1 MTFNHP
7 ALHASLEL
15 SQWFLLAL
23 LVAGLAAGALGLL
36 FGRGARLTARSRHLI
51 LTLMLVMP
59 VLLAP
64 MVTVGVGRIFETPS
78 VEVILPGTV
87 VADLTPPAIE
97 PRESSEILCT
107 LFFLWIGGAAIF
119 LALSGRQWLYWAR
132 VARRAT
138 PATEPALTRFHP
150 RIAFSPS
157 ASEPMVV
164 GLFRPTILL
173 PVGYIEELDEKET
186 EAMFAHE
193 LEHVRRRDNLTA
205 ALTEVVC
212 GLFWFSP
219 LHWISRRRTLELRE
233 RACDEG
239 VLDRGCEQKA
249 YLAALTKT
257 CHAAIESPAVAC
269 MSGFHVIERIESI
282 MTYTTDRTRFFSE
295 KLVRFASVAGTLA
308 LLVAAT
314 AFVPAPVVAS
324 PAETNYQMSV
334 ELRPGPDGSVL
345 AEISV
350 FAPDGVRVVDA
361 KVRTPV
367 GTPVELSTDKEG
379 RTYKVSVTPA
389 ADGSGVATLQVS
401 RGSEITY
408 ASRKNIPAKPQQARS
423 TAPPISLS
431 LKDANIHDV
440 LKVFGQLTGRRV
452 EVDPALK
459 GSITINVKGEPWDEV
474 LLQVLAQAGQTAKFE
489 GETIHVVPSNIKMP
503 QLLSRVEPAY
513 TPEGK
518 AAGVAGVVVLKVSID
533 ETGVVRDVEILKP
546 LPFGLDKAAADAVRQ
561 WIFAPATQDG
571 RPVPTKMN
579 ITVQFRP

>member
-1 MTFNHP
+1 MTFDHP
-7 ALHASLEL
+7 TLHASLEL
-15 SQWFLLAL
+15 SQWFLIAL
-23 LVAGLAAGALGLL
+23 LVAGLAAAAIGLL
-36 FGRGARLTARSRHLI
+36 FGRGGRLTARSRHLI
-51 LTLMLVMP
+51 LTLMLVIP
-59 VLLAP
+59 LLLAP
-64 MVTVGVGRIFETPS
+64 LLIGGAGRIFETPN

-87 VADLTPPAIE
+87 VADLTPPPIE
-97 PRESSEILCT
+97 PPESSETLCT

-138 PATEPALTRFHP
+138 PATDPALTKFHP
-150 RIAFSPS
+150 RIAFSPF

-173 PVGYIEELDEKET
+173 PVGYVEELDAKET

-212 GLFWFSP
+212 ALFWFSP
-219 LHWISRRRTLELRE
+219 LHWVSRRRTLELRE

-295 KLVRFASVAGTLA
+295 KLVRFASVAATLA
-308 LLVAAT
+308 LLVGAT
-314 AFVPAPVVAS
+314 AFVPAPVIAS
-324 PAETNYQMSV
+324 PAETNYQLNV
-334 ELRPGPDGSVL
+334 DLRPGPDGSVL

-361 KVRTPV
+361 RVRTPV
-367 GTPVELSTDKEG
+367 GTPVDLSTDKEG
-379 RTYKVSVTPA
+379 RTFKVTVTPA

-401 RGSEITY
+401 EGSEII
-408 ASRKNIPAKPQQARS
+408 AAWRKVIPAKPQQARS
-423 TAPPISLS
+423 TAPPISLN
-431 LKDANIHDV
+431 LKDADIHNV
-440 LKVFGQLTGRRV
+440 LKVFGQLTGRTV

-459 GSITINVKGEPWDEV
+459 GTVTINVKNEPWDEV
-474 LLQVLAQAGQTAKFE
+474 LLQVLAQVGQTAKFE
-489 GETIHVVPSNIKMP
+489 GETIHVVPSNIQRP
-503 QLLSRVEPAY
+503 VALSRIDPAY
-513 TPEGK
+513 TPEGR
-518 AAGVAGVVVLKVSID
+518 AAGIAGAVVLKVSID
-533 ETGVVRDVEILKP
+533 ETGIVRDVEILKP
-546 LPFGLDKAAADAVRQ
+546 LPYGLDKAAADAVRQ

-571 RPVPTKMN
+571 RPNPTKMN